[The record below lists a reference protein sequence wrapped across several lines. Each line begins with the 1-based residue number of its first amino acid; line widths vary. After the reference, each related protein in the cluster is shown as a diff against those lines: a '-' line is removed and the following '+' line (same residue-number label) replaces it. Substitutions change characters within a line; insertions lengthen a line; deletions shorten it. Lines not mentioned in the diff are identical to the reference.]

1 DAKTPQ
7 LLVDVGVVDDLAG
20 EVHAAVRKA
29 AAGLVRV
36 VHRAIDAVAEAELAR
51 QVDEETSGAVLIPGR
66 ADVVH
71 QLTVIAR
78 GEHVGDLVFE
88 VESLAEDQ
96 RRQRTSE
103 APPAG
108 GVAGSTGD

>member
-1 DAKTPQ
+1 
-7 LLVDVGVVDDLAG
+7 
-20 EVHAAVRKA
+20 
-29 AAGLVRV
+29 
-36 VHRAIDAVAEAELAR
+36 R
-51 QVDEETSGAVLIPGR
+51 QVDEKTSGAVLIPGR

-108 GVAGSTGD
+108 GVAGSTGDSPSWIRGGSRPLAHFPGDRRQLVEPGEGHRSLTL